1 MKAWL
6 IDDTKSGIEQLRI
19 GTVMDPEPGSGE
31 VVVKVHYASLNPAD
45 RYLSMGQ
52 YPAKPSLPH
61 ILGRDG
67 VGEVVAVAT
76 DVKSLKVGDR
86 VLLLR
91 SEIGVSKPGT
101 FAELVSVPVE
111 SLAPVPPK
119 WSPEQSAGAPLVY
132 LTAYQALTTWGK
144 LPPHSVVLITGASG
158 GVGVASVQLAEA
170 MGFDVVALSRS
181 ANKRE
186 KLERLGADHTI
197 DPTDPAWPKT
207 VKQIL
212 GHRRVELAVDNIGG
226 ESFKGIVETLGENGR
241 ISCVGQLAGPVP
253 NFSPATLFF
262 RRLRVGGVAVGAY
275 TPAESQEAWKA
286 VLELL
291 EKSGAEPLVDEV
303 FPFEQ
308 LPKAFAKLAAGP
320 MGKVVLE
327 IEARRHGG
335 A

>member
-6 IDDTKSGIEQLRI
+6 IDDLKSGIEQLRI
-19 GTVMDPEPGSGE
+19 GTVMDPEPGPGE
-31 VVVKVHYASLNPAD
+31 AVVKVQYASLNPAD
-45 RYLSMGQ
+45 RYLSLGQ

-61 ILGRDG
+61 ILGRDA

-76 DVKSLKVGDR
+76 DVKTLKPGDR

-101 FAELVSVPVE
+101 FAEQVAVPVE
-111 SLAPVPPK
+111 SLAPVPVK

-132 LTAYQALTTWGK
+132 LTAYQALTAWGK
-144 LPPHSVVLITGASG
+144 LPPHSVVLVTGASG

-170 MGFDVVALSRS
+170 MGYDVVALSRS
-181 ANKRE
+181 AKKRE
-186 KLERLGADHTI
+186 QLERLGADHTI

-212 GHRRVELAVDNIGG
+212 GQRRVDLAVDNIGG
-226 ESFKGIVETLGENGR
+226 ESFKGIIETLADHGR
-241 ISCVGQLAGPVP
+241 VSCVGQLAGPVP

-275 TPAESQEAWKA
+275 TPAESQAAWKA

-291 EKSGAEPLVDEV
+291 EASGAEPLVDQV
-303 FPFEQ
+303 FPFDQ
-308 LPKAFAKLAAGP
+308 LPQAFEKLAAGP
-320 MGKVVLE
+320 MGKVVLRTLNDE
-327 IEARRHGG
+327 R
-335 A
+335 

>member
-6 IDDTKSGIEQLRI
+6 IDDLKSGIGQLRL
-19 GTVMDPEPGSGE
+19 GTVMDPEPAAGE
-31 VVVKVHYASLNPAD
+31 VVMKVRYASLNPAD

-61 ILGRDG
+61 ILGRDAI
-67 VGEVVAVAT
+67 GEVVAVGEG
-76 DVKSLKVGDR
+76 VRSHKVGDP

-101 FAELVSVPVE
+101 FAEKVAVPVA

-144 LPPHSVVLITGASG
+144 LPPHGVVLITGASG
-158 GVGVASVQLAEA
+158 GVGVASVQLAGA
-170 MGFDVVALSRS
+170 MGYDVVALSRS
-181 ANKRE
+181 ASKRE
-186 KLERLGADHTI
+186 HLERLGAGHTI
-197 DPTDPAWPKT
+197 DPADPAWPKT

-212 GHRRVELAVDNIGG
+212 GHRRVDLAVDNIGG
-226 ESFKGIVETLGENGR
+226 ESFKSVIDTLGEQGR
-241 ISCVGQLAGPVP
+241 VSCVGQLAGPVP
-253 NFSPATLFF
+253 SFSPATLFF

-275 TPAESQEAWKA
+275 TPDESQTAWKA

-291 EKSGAEPLVDEV
+291 DRTGAQPLVDAV
-303 FPFEQ
+303 FPFDQ
-308 LPKAFAKLAAGP
+308 LPQAFDKLESGP
-320 MGKVVLE
+320 MGKVVLRTMNDE
-327 IEARRHGG
+327 R
-335 A
+335 